1 MKTVLN
7 NLFSMIRT
15 VADFCTANTA
25 STSGITAFAGVLTT
39 VKNKIILIDSLDAI
53 VKSTTKG
60 VTLDTNQ
67 LRAAMTSMALRAS
80 NAIIA
85 FASPVHNNTLI
96 AQVNYSPTELKHMAK
111 DEVDDVCDAIHTA
124 MHTNILSLAAYGIT
138 PADDTDLATAI
149 SLYRLSMSDP
159 RQVIIS
165 KKDAGVQIK
174 TLIKET
180 TSELFKQQ
188 MDRMVNTLIGSDDNF
203 VSQYYSARE
212 VLNLGHTFTKF
223 RGTAKDVDGN
233 ALQGAT
239 AKLTSLTDATLI
251 YTSVSNNLGFFTNVV
266 VKPGD
271 YIVQYDCP
279 GKVSQVVNPLH
290 FSPGSE
296 TIHHIVFVAA

>member
-1 MKTVLN
+1 
-7 NLFSMIRT
+7 MIRT

-39 VKNKIILIDSLDAI
+39 VKNKMILIDSLDAI
-53 VKSTTKG
+53 VKSTTTG

-80 NAIIA
+80 NAVIA
-85 FASPVHNNTLI
+85 FASPAHNNTLI